1 VTEHRVIGVDL
12 GGTKILAGVVDADG
26 TVAKTVEHPTP
37 TTSQGALL
45 DGLES
50 AVRELLSPD
59 VAAVGFGVPSRI
71 DHRTGV
77 ALGAV
82 NIPIQEVDFR
92 AEMERRLELPI
103 GADNDANLAALAEFT
118 HGAGRGCTDMVML
131 TLGTGVGGGVVI
143 DRRLYRGWAEFGHMV
158 IVEDGEPCQGACT
171 GRGHVESYCTGV
183 AAGRLARRV
192 IGPTATAR
200 DLVAQQHP
208 ALDEIGRHLGTAIG
222 SLINI
227 FNPDVVVIGGG
238 FGLAAGELL
247 LRPARPAILRE
258 ALAPAGEE
266 VRLVLAELGKDAGLI
281 GAGLIGLE
289 ALSE

>member
-1 VTEHRVIGVDL
+1 VTANRVIGVDL
-12 GGTKILAGVVDADG
+12 GGTKILAGVIDAVG
-26 TVAKTVEHPTP
+26 GVTRTVERPTP
-37 TTSQGALL
+37 TTSQGDLL
-45 DGLES
+45 DALES
-50 AVRELLSPD
+50 AVRELLAPEI
-59 VAAVGFGVPSRI
+59 AAVGFGVPSRI

-82 NIPIQEVDFR
+82 NIPIREVDFR
-92 AEMERRLELPI
+92 GAMEERLGLPI
-103 GADNDANLAALAEFT
+103 GADNDANVAALAEFMF
-118 HGAGRGCTDMVML
+118 GAGRGSTNMVML

-143 DRRLYRGWAEFGHMV
+143 EGRLYRGWAEFGHMV

-171 GRGHVESYCTGV
+171 GRGHVESSCTGV

-192 IGPTATAR
+192 LGPHAKAH
-200 DLVAQQHP
+200 DLVAQKHP
-208 ALDEIGRHLGTAIG
+208 ALDEIGHHLGTAIG
-222 SLINI
+222 SLVNI

-238 FGLAAGELL
+238 FGMAAGELL
-247 LRPARPAILRE
+247 LPPAREAILRE

-289 ALSE
+289 ALAE